1 MTEAN
6 VSLTALYNVSSAL
19 KKFRTDTERLD
30 ASVSKHIQN
39 LLNLCE
45 EEIDNVQYELTSLF
59 RNEEM
64 AEDEVDYYQSRI
76 SELQANIQYCESSL
90 SALRRQTPCDEADNE
105 RIQSE
110 ISSCEAECANYC
122 SELSDAEQKL
132 EEAEDRLSEIRDEI
146 SKKENKLSDMKM
158 EFITVR
164 TELSILD
171 AEITKYCRYSAEQ
184 NGSNISSVNLC
195 IKYLEEYISN
205 NL

>member
-19 KKFRTDTERLD
+19 RKFRTDTERLD
-30 ASVSKHIQN
+30 ASVSKHVQN

-45 EEIDNVQYELTSLF
+45 EEIDNVQYELSSLF
-59 RNEEM
+59 RKEEM

-90 SALRRQTPCDEADNE
+90 SALRRQTPSDAGDHE
-105 RIQSE
+105 RIQGE
-110 ISSCEAECANYC
+110 ISTCEAERSRYY
-122 SELSDAEQKL
+122 SELSDAEQQW
-132 EEAEDRLSEIRDEI
+132 EEAEERLSEIRDEI
-146 SKKENKLSDMKM
+146 AKKENKLSDMKA

-171 AEITKYCRYSAEQ
+171 AEISKFCRYSAEQ

>member
-1 MTEAN
+1 MPEAN
-6 VSLTALYNVSSAL
+6 GSLTALYTVSSAL

-30 ASVSKHIQN
+30 ASVSKHVQN

-59 RNEEM
+59 HNEQV
-64 AEDEVDYYQSRI
+64 AEDEIGYYQSTI
-76 SELQANIQYCESSL
+76 SELKSSIQYCESSI
-90 SALRRQTPCDEADNE
+90 SALSSQTPCDEGDHA

-110 ISSCEAECANYC
+110 ISSCEDERAQYC
-122 SELSDAEQKL
+122 SELNDAEQKL
-132 EEAEDRLSEIRDEI
+132 EVAEERLSEIRNEI
-146 SKKENKLSDMKM
+146 AKKENKLSDMKA

-171 AEITKYCRYSAEQ
+171 AEISKFCRYSAEQ

-195 IKYLEEYISN
+195 IKYLEEYMSN